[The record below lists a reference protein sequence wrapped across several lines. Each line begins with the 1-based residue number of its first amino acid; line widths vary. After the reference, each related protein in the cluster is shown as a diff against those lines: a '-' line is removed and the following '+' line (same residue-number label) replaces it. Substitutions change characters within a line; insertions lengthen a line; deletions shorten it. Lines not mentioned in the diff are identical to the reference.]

1 MDLHSLTRQL
11 LAKQEL
17 SAEQVW
23 AALHAMTEET
33 SDKIAVAA
41 LLTAWRAKGETPNEL
56 SASCQWLRQ
65 RMVPVATGGLEVLD
79 TCGTGGDELGTF
91 NVSTAAALVTAA
103 CGVPVV
109 KHGNRSV
116 SSRSGSA
123 DVLERLGVPVELT
136 APDVAACLRDHG
148 FAFCFAP
155 RFHPV
160 LAQVA
165 EVRRRLGFR
174 TIFNLLGPLLNPASA
189 KRQLLGVGRP
199 ELLDLLAQTLAR
211 LGGVEALVVHG
222 GDGLD
227 EITLS
232 GPTHVR
238 KVVGG
243 NVEATVWYPES
254 FGLPRYPVE
263 AFQGERAGR
272 KCRTDRGGFVGCEMP
287 GSRSGSGKYSSGAFT
302 GRSRIPPDRRGAHR
316 RRNRGFRK
324 GPRPA
329 ASVAAV
335 APFDAITPRGCGIN
349 QLTFAKRPKCWSTP
363 VQPDTG
369 SEPTI
374 PVAHCELSALVGI
387 HLAWR
392 NG

>member
-222 GDGLD
+222 SDGLD

-263 AFQGERAGR
+263 AFQVSGPEESAELIVAVLSGAKCPARDLVLANTAAALLLAGR
-272 KCRTDRGGFVGCEMP
+272 VSRLTDGVRIAAETVD
-287 GSRSGSGKYSSGAFT
+287 SGKALDLLQALQ
-302 GRSRIPPDRRGAHR
+302 RSHH
-316 RRNRGFRK
+316 
-324 GPRPA
+324 
-329 ASVAAV
+329 
-335 APFDAITPRGCGIN
+335 
-349 QLTFAKRPKCWSTP
+349 ST
-363 VQPDTG
+363 Q
-369 SEPTI
+369 
-374 PVAHCELSALVGI
+374 
-387 HLAWR
+387 
-392 NG
+392 